1 MTAEAYKRQRH
12 FPDLPP
18 LNFPRPLT
26 MRLFDELYTAP
37 RSGFAG
43 AQDYYC
49 RASALP
55 LVPRFRVPALILTA
69 RDDPFIAVDPF
80 EELTPPPAVEIH
92 MLPCGGHLGFV
103 GWDGAGSIRWGE
115 RRLIDWLISG

>member
-1 MTAEAYKRQRH
+1 M
-12 FPDLPP
+12 
-18 LNFPRPLT
+18 
-26 MRLFDELYTAP
+26 
-37 RSGFAG
+37 
-43 AQDYYC
+43 
-49 RASALP
+49 
-55 LVPRFRVPALILTA
+55 PALVLTA

-115 RRLIDWLISG
+115 RRFIDWLNCPDRLPTGAPHEVATALVEP